1 MISEPRCRYITLV
14 IGGNGETDAVVR
26 ECVATALIK
35 ASRTLLP
42 PYASL
47 GNSTRQLLCGTKYA
61 VGRSGVST
69 IGCDV
74 GDASIVTR
82 RTPLGAR

>member
-47 GNSTRQLLCGTKYA
+47 ATRLGSCFA
-61 VGRSGVST
+61 VRNTLSGGPFLPSAVMS
-69 IGCDV
+69 
-74 GDASIVTR
+74 AMH
-82 RTPLGAR
+82 P